1 MVMINRKERS
11 SQEKNIGKIRQEM
24 IKDAKQIFS
33 NERILNMF
41 VSILSGNE
49 LVLRRNS
56 ETGEILCIERKI
68 EEKKEGTENE

>member
-1 MVMINRKERS
+1 MVMANRQERR

-24 IKDAKQIFS
+24 LKDAKQIFS

-49 LVLRRNS
+49 LLLKRNP
-56 ETGEILCIERKI
+56 
-68 EEKKEGTENE
+68 ENGLDNFNDF